1 MVAPDYAFRE
11 IAGKAGKI
19 KKHAKINDLGFA
31 FLFSLLE
38 KQIDS
43 YSPDS
48 YAGFLAQAN
57 KLSPHGAGNKD
68 DPYFALALFL
78 NASIWSDEKGF
89 KEQTKVLVYNTHELC
104 EMLSK
109 N

>member
-1 MVAPDYAFRE
+1 MVAPDYAFRK

-38 KQIDS
+38 KQIES

-48 YAGFLAQAN
+48 YESFLAQAN
-57 KLSPHGAGNKD
+57 KLSPRGVGNKD

-78 NASIWSDEKGF
+78 NASIWSALMPIIPGIF
-89 KEQTKVLVYNTHELC
+89 
-104 EMLSK
+104 LSCYMIPLLLSRV
-109 N
+109 